1 MYFVSHLY
9 EFLVIHSQLKSLV
22 MRSTISRTV
31 WAAVN
36 GTASIL
42 GTTGRGIFSQ
52 RGRGRPLNVS
62 GILRGERLLST
73 TAGTTTL
80 VVDGLSNQIVN
91 SGDISSN
98 YAKEVAD
105 ILSDYEERKK
115 RKQSLIGTVVS
126 TSNTKTISVQVTRQK
141 FFPKYNK
148 VLNARKKIM
157 AHDEDEISN
166 LGDTVR
172 IVPCR
177 PMSKMKRHKI
187 IDIVKKNVV

>member
-1 MYFVSHLY
+1 
-9 EFLVIHSQLKSLV
+9 

-31 WAAVN
+31 WVAVN

-42 GTTGRGIFSQ
+42 GTTGRGMFSQ
-52 RGRGRPLNVS
+52 RGRGRVTVNALNVS

-80 VVDGLSNQIVN
+80 IVDGLSNQIVN

>member
-1 MYFVSHLY
+1 
-9 EFLVIHSQLKSLV
+9 VIADAGLSMGS
-22 MRSTISRTV
+22 
-31 WAAVN
+31 W
-36 GTASIL
+36 
-42 GTTGRGIFSQ
+42 
-52 RGRGRPLNVS
+52 
-62 GILRGERLLST
+62 RGERLLST
-73 TAGTTTL
+73 TTGTMTPA
-80 VVDGLSNQIVN
+80 VDGLSNQIAS
-91 SGDISSN
+91 SGDPSSD
-98 YAKEVAD
+98 YLKEVSD

-157 AHDEDEISN
+157 AHDEDEIGD

-187 IDIVKKNVV
+187 IDIVKKKVV

>member
-1 MYFVSHLY
+1 
-9 EFLVIHSQLKSLV
+9 
-22 MRSTISRTV
+22 MRSTISRSV

-36 GTASIL
+36 VRALL
-42 GTTGRGIFSQ
+42 GTTGRVGIPP
-52 RGRGRPLNVS
+52 RGRGRVNSTVNAAPGLS
-62 GILRGERLLST
+62 MAGSWKGERLLST
-73 TAGTTTL
+73 TAGTMTPA
-80 VVDGLSNQIVN
+80 VDGLSNQIA
-91 SGDISSN
+91 SYGDLSSN
-98 YAKEVAD
+98 YSMEVSD

-157 AHDEDEISN
+157 AHDEDEIGD

-187 IDIVKKNVV
+187 IDIVKKKVV

>member
-1 MYFVSHLY
+1 
-9 EFLVIHSQLKSLV
+9 

-52 RGRGRPLNVS
+52 RGCGRP